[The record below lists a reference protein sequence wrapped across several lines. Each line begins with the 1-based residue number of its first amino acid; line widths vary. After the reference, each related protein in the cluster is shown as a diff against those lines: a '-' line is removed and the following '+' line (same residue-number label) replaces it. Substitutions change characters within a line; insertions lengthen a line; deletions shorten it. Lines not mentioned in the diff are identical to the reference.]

1 MAHELCFE
9 NGTWFCCHR
18 TQNWQFLYHSHSG
31 TARHFNTGHS
41 SIILFTIVHEKEGAS
56 RNCHDYQTRQIIF
69 CSFRRYDLLCFLGGA
84 CCHWWMLAYTHIRTN
99 THTHN
104 RVHATWYLQIAFLSR
119 GQNPSAPLIL
129 TPGPQ
134 TRPIEPV
141 GVLDPIGPRSE
152 RRCCS
157 ILLWPESP
165 PCLRQVCVLI
175 RALTRRK
182 CCSCSCCVDHTLHDE
197 FE

>member
-1 MAHELCFE
+1 MLNNFIFFCLKMAHELCFE

-99 THTHN
+99 THTHT
-104 RVHATWYLQIAFLSR
+104 RKHMHIQGTTLSASRLQEAATWHVTGANALLH
-119 GQNPSAPLIL
+119 
-129 TPGPQ
+129 
-134 TRPIEPV
+134 
-141 GVLDPIGPRSE
+141 VLRSTA
-152 RRCCS
+152 RTGMRCAQS
-157 ILLWPESP
+157 SW
-165 PCLRQVCVLI
+165 
-175 RALTRRK
+175 
-182 CCSCSCCVDHTLHDE
+182 H
-197 FE
+197 